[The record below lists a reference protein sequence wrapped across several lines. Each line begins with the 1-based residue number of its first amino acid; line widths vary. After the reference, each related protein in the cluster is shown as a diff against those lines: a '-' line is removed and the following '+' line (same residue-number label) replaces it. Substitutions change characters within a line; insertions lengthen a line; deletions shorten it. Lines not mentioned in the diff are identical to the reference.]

1 MIKKIDVSNKD
12 KTHYLYDNE
21 TKILLKMLNNGI
33 NTFDI
38 KDKCFDI
45 TKTGNN
51 NAIVKISKVTTTLIF
66 FKNYKL
72 LTTLKI
78 KYK

>member
-21 TKILLKMLNNGI
+21 KNILLKMLNNGVSPLH
-33 NTFDI
+33 I

-51 NAIVKISKVTTTLIF
+51 TAIVKISKVTTTMIF

-78 KYK
+78 KYN

>member
-21 TKILLKMLNNGI
+21 TKLLLKMLNSGI
-33 NTFDI
+33 NTLHI
-38 KDKCFDI
+38 KDKCYSI

-51 NAIVKISKVTTTLIF
+51 TAIVKISKVKTTMIF

-78 KYK
+78 NYK